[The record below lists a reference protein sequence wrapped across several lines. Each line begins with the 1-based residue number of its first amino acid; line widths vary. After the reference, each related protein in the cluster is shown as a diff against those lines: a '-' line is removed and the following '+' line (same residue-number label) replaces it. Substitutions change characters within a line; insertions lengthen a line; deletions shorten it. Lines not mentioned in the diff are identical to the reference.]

1 MAEEDVEEE
10 GSGGGG
16 KKKFIIIIF
25 IVLLLLGGAGAA
37 YYFMFMG
44 DAKEEALIP
53 DQTSGEQ
60 VEGEA
65 GAQGD
70 PLKMTNPIFTPPTEY
85 TVNLRDGKHF
95 LKMSL
100 VAVLEDPKA
109 LGYLSL
115 RMPLI
120 DDMVISLLHNMTTE
134 DLKTPAGIELLKRE
148 LYKKANSIFS
158 REFIMESDTQDQFPV
173 KKILFKEFLIN

>member
-10 GSGGGG
+10 GSGGG
-16 KKKFIIIIF
+16 KKKFIIII
-25 IVLLLLGGAGAA
+25 IVVLLLLGGAGAA

-44 DAKEEALIP
+44 EDKEEALNP
-53 DQTSGEQ
+53 DQTTEQQSESESGD
-60 VEGEA
+60 
-65 GAQGD
+65 QGD

-100 VAVLEDPKA
+100 VAVLEDPAA
-109 LGYLSL
+109 LTFLAL

-148 LYKKANSIFS
+148 LYKKANSIFT

>member
-16 KKKFIIIIF
+16 KKKFIIIII
-25 IVLLLLGGAGAA
+25 IVLLLLGGAGAV

-44 DAKEEALIP
+44 EDKEEALNA
-53 DQTSGEQ
+53 DQTMEEQ
-60 VEGEA
+60 VDGET

-70 PLKMTNPIFTPPTEY
+70 PLKMANPIFTPPTEY

-100 VAVLEDPKA
+100 VAVLEDPSA
-109 LGYLSL
+109 MVYLAQ

-148 LYKKANSIFS
+148 LYKKANSIFT
-158 REFIMESDTQDQFPV
+158 REFIMESESQDQFPV